1 MSKIKKE
8 ELEQLHEQEKK
19 KNAVYHDLGVLDTQR
34 HSLLHLFANI
44 AEEQENFKKELEESY
59 GKVNINL
66 EDGSYTE
73 IKEDESK

>member
-8 ELEQLHEQEKK
+8 ELEQLQEQEKK

>member
-8 ELEQLHEQEKK
+8 ELEQLQDQEKK

-44 AEEQENFKKELEESY
+44 VEEQEKFKKELEENY

-66 EDGSYTE
+66 EDGSYEE

>member
-44 AEEQENFKKELEESY
+44 AEEQENFKKELEKSY
-59 GKVNINL
+59 GKININL

>member
-19 KNAVYHDLGVLDTQR
+19 KNAVYHDLG
-34 HSLLHLFANI
+34 LLHLFANI
-44 AEEQENFKKELEESY
+44 AEEQENFKKELEKSY
-59 GKVNINL
+59 GKININL

>member
-44 AEEQENFKKELEESY
+44 AEEQENFKKELEKSY

>member
-8 ELEQLHEQEKK
+8 ELEQLQEQEKK

-44 AEEQENFKKELEESY
+44 VDHLYDKL
-59 GKVNINL
+59 
-66 EDGSYTE
+66 
-73 IKEDESK
+73 